1 MHRDLCYR
9 LCPIIYKVVPFYLL
23 FGTTLGKV
31 VSFYLLFDTTLGEI
45 VSFYLLFDTTL
56 GEGSVVLSIVCT
68 LFWVARRVLR

>member
-31 VSFYLLFDTTLGEI
+31 VPFYLLFG
-45 VSFYLLFDTTL
+45 TTL
-56 GEGSVVLSIVCT
+56 GEGSVILSIV
-68 LFWVARRVLR
+68 WY